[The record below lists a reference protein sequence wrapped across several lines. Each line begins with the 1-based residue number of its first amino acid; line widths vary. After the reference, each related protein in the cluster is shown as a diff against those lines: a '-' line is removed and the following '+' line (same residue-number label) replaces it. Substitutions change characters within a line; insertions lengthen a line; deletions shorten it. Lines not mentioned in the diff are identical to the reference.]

1 MAFNLSNK
9 VFIVTGSASGMGLST
24 AQPLLERGASVAFCD
39 INQPGLDAVISSI
52 SREQKAKA
60 LTTSVDITNATA
72 VSSFFQTAKQHFGKI
87 DGIANF
93 AGTSGHKLGLENVW
107 ETRPKEFDFIMDL
120 NVKGLYHVLSEGLKP
135 GYLEEPGSIVHISSM
150 YSARGYKKGAVFS
163 ASKHAQVREVLG

>member
-1 MAFNLSNK
+1 
-9 VFIVTGSASGMGLST
+9 MGLST